1 MARIVLEPGEVF
13 EHYHSYE
20 SYSVGVSGKLDL
32 TVGGTTIPLLENKRE
47 IIPANTPHS
56 ITNMGNIVGSFD
68 CGSHSTETTIETE

>member
-20 SYSVGVSGKLDL
+20 SYSIRVSGQLEL
-32 TVGGTTIPLLENKRE
+32 TVGSKSIKLLGNKRE

-56 ITNMGNIVGSFD
+56 ITNIGKVIGAFD
-68 CGSHSTETTIETE
+68 CGSHSTETTIETQ